1 MKLNKQNK
9 KGFTIV
15 ELVIVIAVIGIL
27 SAILIPTFANLTTQ
41 AQEAAAKQQVA
52 DAYTAYLVE
61 ASDGKF
67 DTVVYESTAT
77 SATACTDE
85 NVKERATSIQNKS
98 QAEVALKLNTQW
110 YTYDAE
116 KGWENKGTAAQGTN
130 LVVTL
135 ATNADG
141 YTGSY
146 LKAAANSYSD
156 TDATKLS
163 TFNGVEVYLKTAA

>member
-61 ASDGKF
+61 ATDGKF
-67 DTVVYESTAT
+67 DTTVYQHK
-77 SATACTDE
+77 TDGE
-85 NVKERATSIQNKS
+85 GAEYIERATSIQNKS

-116 KGWENKGTAAQGTN
+116 KGWEKHTFASAPSTT
-130 LVVTL
+130 VVTL
-135 ATNADG
+135 AANATN
-141 YTGSY
+141 YE
-146 LKAAANSYSD
+146 KAFLLVNANYNE

-163 TFNGVEVYLKTAA
+163 TFNGVEVYLKTVA